1 MKRNFEF
8 DVNKKCS
15 TAIWV
20 TLYFTVRAHKT
31 AYDSENEG
39 FCNRARLVLELR
51 GDAS

>member
-1 MKRNFEF
+1 MNWNFEF

-31 AYDSENEG
+31 AYDSENEVSAIMQG
-39 FCNRARLVLELR
+39 WCWN
-51 GDAS
+51 